1 MVMKQVL
8 GSQRFTKKN
17 GLENAAVLFL
27 TQQHSGE
34 YLTSTASMIFIEN
47 KIS

>member
-17 GLENAAVLFL
+17 GLENAAVLFYDA
-27 TQQHSGE
+27 T
-34 YLTSTASMIFIEN
+34 TFR
-47 KIS
+47 